1 MATKNPITGDELI
14 SRAPTDEYKT
24 GWDRIFG
31 QPKTIPVVCL
41 ACGQRKVE
49 CDKCVKCGM
58 GELCL
63 GCRPREACDAKY
75 QCDSEGGCV

>member
-14 SRAPTDEYKT
+14 SRAPTDEYKS

-31 QPKTIPVVCL
+31 NRKVPVVCP
-41 ACGQRKVE
+41 ACGERRAE
-49 CDKCVKCGM
+49 CDKCAQGACG
-58 GELCL
+58 
-63 GCRPREACDAKY
+63 GCD